1 MFSGLPRVFAGH
13 CPVYL
18 TNSRGNSDTHKRL
31 RVTVLESHL
40 SLFHCAC
47 SVFSSFFCLRRMSIS
62 FSFSFGFTSL
72 LLPTRLP
79 PSSSCVSAQ
88 SCNPIDCSPPG
99 FSVRAFFQG
108 RILEWVA
115 VSFSIFAISVTVTNL
130 RFLELHTSIV
140 LNMHF

>member
-1 MFSGLPRVFAGH
+1 MFSRLPRVFAGH
-13 CPVYL
+13 CPAYL
-18 TNSRGNSDTHKRL
+18 TSSQDNSDTHKRL
-31 RVTVLESHL
+31 RVAVLESHL

-47 SVFSSFFCLRRMSIS
+47 SVYSSIFCLRCVSLS
-62 FSFSFGFTSL
+62 FFFFGFTSL

-88 SCNPIDCSPPG
+88 SCNPMDYSPPG

-108 RILEWVA
+108 RILEWIA
-115 VSFSIFAISVTVTNL
+115 ISFSIFAISVTVTNL
-130 RFLELHTSIV
+130 RFLELHTSVV